1 MFFSGLLFGAG
12 VTVLIDYLID
22 QHKKQALL
30 EEELRVIH
38 SVLTNNTNEE
48 SEVNSML
55 SELPHELYDDE
66 TDLSYENVRKIY
78 DSYYGE

>member
-12 VTVLIDYLID
+12 VTVLVDYLIE

-38 SVLTNNTNEE
+38 SVLSNTEE
-48 SEVNSML
+48 DAE
-55 SELPHELYDDE
+55 
-66 TDLSYENVRKIY
+66 
-78 DSYYGE
+78 